1 MPPLPDVLR
10 ETIAD
15 EVIMWLVFF
24 GSVYGFVRKKI
35 VPHMIELQQFFQD
48 FYGVPNRV
56 GVPGRQ
62 GVMERLANQDAVLQ
76 TIVSNVTPNGGGS
89 AYDKLIQGQ
98 EDIAARVARVR
109 EDVEDLTRRFNEF
122 KLDTTE
128 DRTMLHEEQEELRG
142 LVAFDPC
149 KACPMKSA
157 IIEGET
163 HEHKS

>member
-1 MPPLPDVLR
+1 
-10 ETIAD
+10 
-15 EVIMWLVFF
+15 
-24 GSVYGFVRKKI
+24 
-35 VPHMIELQQFFQD
+35 
-48 FYGVPNRV
+48 
-56 GVPGRQ
+56 
-62 GVMERLANQDAVLQ
+62 MERLANQDAVLQ

-109 EDVEDLTRRFNEF
+109 GDVEDLTRRFNEF

-149 KACPMKSA
+149 KVCPMKST
-157 IIEGET
+157 IIKGET